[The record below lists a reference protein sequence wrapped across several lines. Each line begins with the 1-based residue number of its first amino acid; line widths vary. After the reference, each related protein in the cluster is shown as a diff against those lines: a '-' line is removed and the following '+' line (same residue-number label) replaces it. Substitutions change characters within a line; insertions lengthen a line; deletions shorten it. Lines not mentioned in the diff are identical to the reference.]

1 MHVICAHFRLTG
13 SMSGFSV
20 CFCAC
25 PVHGKHVFIFFIWLT
40 CRETGHG
47 SRKIFINSENARGR
61 RPVTG
66 HNSRKDPTTPDYQS
80 DGGTMTEAELLGLI
94 RRVTGISQQHDE
106 QATQPDSVTA
116 ENYARVVAEVMRRD
130 GIQLNDVDMR
140 NIRIRVLEMLAYNRR
155 VALYRETEKITY
167 HWKKPE
173 RLRR

>member
-1 MHVICAHFRLTG
+1 MVIFLFLFMEIEQTTK
-13 SMSGFSV
+13 
-20 CFCAC
+20 
-25 PVHGKHVFIFFIWLT
+25 PPPPLKKL
-40 CRETGHG
+40 
-47 SRKIFINSENARGR
+47 INSEKTRGR

-66 HNSRKDPTTPDYQS
+66 HNARKDPTTPDYQN

-94 RRVTGISQQHDE
+94 RRVTGISQQADE

-130 GIQLNDVDMR
+130 GIDLNGVDMR

-155 VALYRETEKITY
+155 VEMYREKEKITY